1 MTQEFAVGDR
11 VTYDAEPSDRL
22 NGHQVAGEIIAIVH
36 HLALIRPDDAE
47 ASGILVT
54 RRPMR
59 DIRRKETE

>member
-1 MTQEFAVGDR
+1 MTQQFAVGDR
-11 VTYDAEPSDRL
+11 VTYDSDPSDRL
-22 NGHQVAGEIIAIVH
+22 NGHKVAGKIIYILH

-59 DIRRKETE
+59 DIRKENQ

>member
-11 VTYDAEPSDRL
+11 VIYDAEPGDVL
-22 NGHQVAGEIIAIVH
+22 NGGKVAGEIIAIVH

-54 RRPMR
+54 RRPLR
-59 DIRRKETE
+59 DIRKEDIE